1 MPNKA
6 AIYMNR
12 NRSTLKLEISLN
24 DKTVFL
30 MMSYRAAQLRTS
42 LITRRSLIAF
52 KVEKMSAIESA

>member
-30 MMSYRAAQLRTS
+30 IMSYRTAQLRTS